1 MAITSFQ
8 RSEMKFILNR
18 SQFQKLLS
26 KIEKYMQPDSYCK
39 NGNDYAVYNLY
50 YDTDNDYLIRTS
62 LMKPKYK
69 EKIRLR
75 SYRYP
80 ILPDDEVFLELKKK
94 SAQTV
99 LKRRA
104 VVTLREAYIYLD
116 NGSKPACDDYM
127 NRQVLRE
134 IDYFLSLHPVHPVSY
149 ISYHRMA
156 FFGLHDSDFRI
167 TFDYDLRS
175 RRTDLKL
182 ESGEYGSPLLR
193 DGQYLM
199 EVKINGAVPKWLADA
214 LSDLDI
220 YRTGFSKYGTE
231 YTNHRLQ
238 TVGADYFQSDLKYSK
253 IIRGNPRKT
262 DCLKEKINA

>member
-18 SQFQKLLS
+18 SQFQMLLS
-26 KIEKYMQPDSYCK
+26 KIEKYMQLDSYCE
-39 NGNDYAVYNLY
+39 NGKDYTVYNLY
-50 YDTDNDYLIRTS
+50 YDTDNNSLIRTS

-80 ILPDDEVFLELKKK
+80 ILPQDEVFLELKKK
-94 SAQTV
+94 SVQTV
-99 LKRRA
+99 FKRRA
-104 VVTLREAYIYLD
+104 VVTLREAYDYLQ
-116 NGSKPACDDYM
+116 NGSQPVCVDYM
-127 NRQVLRE
+127 NRQVLHE
-134 IDYFLSLHPVHPVSY
+134 IDYFLSLHRVHPVSY
-149 ISYHRMA
+149 ISYHRIA

-199 EVKINGAVPKWLADA
+199 EVKINGAVPKWLADT
-214 LSDLDI
+214 LSDMDI

-231 YTNHRLQ
+231 YTNYRLHAG
-238 TVGADYFQSDLKYSK
+238 GADYVQSDLKSQRANSK
-253 IIRGNPRKT
+253 NSA
-262 DCLKEKINA
+262 CLKEKINA